1 MAIINGNTGNTLAGG
16 QSRFQNFSTTSNR
29 PDGLSQQIQQ
39 PYIQD
44 GLTYK
49 SNNKFVM
56 QRDDAGN
63 IIIDPQN
70 IQHLVI
76 EPTIERV
83 LNKSFLE
90 VSKPQF
96 NYFKFPAKS
105 INDNSTTTIN

>member
-44 GLTYK
+44 GFTYK

-70 IQHLVI
+70 KL
-76 EPTIERV
+76 
-83 LNKSFLE
+83 LCFFKSECRSSF
-90 VSKPQF
+90 
-96 NYFKFPAKS
+96 A
-105 INDNSTTTIN
+105 TINMSKLSQYLMQ